1 MFCWHRDYF
10 FRTFLLC
17 SILASTSLCKYRN
30 SPIHYI
36 KLNSH
41 GSGFNLNSLRNLA
54 KLFAPSKDKL
64 RERDKSYKGR
74 KISSF
79 SDKSSSSFGPSKVN
93 YIKLGHDKHEK
104 YQDTKKNFMNAIR
117 NNEIFRPKLNF
128 TSNAKPELLK
138 YRDTQVAK
146 TQILKK
152 PSKELNR
159 LNKKYSGKVP
169 FHFGYSRKFQDF
181 PMGKSIQKSS
191 ISRGGS
197 SSMTWLSATK
207 MGNGLPTSILHMK
220 YPVKITK
227 LSSGK
232 NLKSEYFDNFI
243 WKWRVIE
250 NGYYWN
256 INIKQT
262 SDMHSNIIWT
272 MKRSYVF
279 WHECALGPT
288 INNHYNFIVSAQN
301 TGTNTA
307 VVFKPFES

>member
-1 MFCWHRDYF
+1 MGSHGDTRAVNISTFSHFTDTMLI
-10 FRTFLLC
+10 RTFLLC

-138 YRDTQVAK
+138 YRDTQVAN

-152 PSKELNR
+152 PSKELRR

-169 FHFGYSRKFQDF
+169 FHFGYSRNFQDV
-181 PMGKSIQKSS
+181 PEGKSF
-191 ISRGGS
+191 SRAGAS
-197 SSMTWLSATK
+197 PRMTWLSRPK
-207 MGNGLPTSILHMK
+207 LSNGAPTSILHMK
-220 YPVKITK
+220 YPVQISR

-232 NLKSEYFDNFI
+232 NIRSEYFDNFI
-243 WKWRVIE
+243 
-250 NGYYWN
+250 
-256 INIKQT
+256 
-262 SDMHSNIIWT
+262 
-272 MKRSYVF
+272 
-279 WHECALGPT
+279 
-288 INNHYNFIVSAQN
+288 
-301 TGTNTA
+301 
-307 VVFKPFES
+307 